1 MGLLWGAAL
10 FWECIFVWHNAI
22 EFAKKK
28 MSITFFLVDAGGEI
42 VAIFTLVHKAVEI
55 GSAELSSTIRKS

>member
-1 MGLLWGAAL
+1 
-10 FWECIFVWHNAI
+10 
-22 EFAKKK
+22 